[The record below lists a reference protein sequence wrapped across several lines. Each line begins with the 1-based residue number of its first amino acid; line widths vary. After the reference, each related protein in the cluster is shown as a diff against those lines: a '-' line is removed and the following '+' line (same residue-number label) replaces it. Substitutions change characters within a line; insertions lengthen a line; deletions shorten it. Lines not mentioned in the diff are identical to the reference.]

1 MLGDDIK
8 PNVVTSG
15 DKSISVSFND
25 GGSSVN
31 FMLSDLSVINTP
43 PDLKSIPDFEVKVDI
58 TPQFISKFI
67 AGKSA
72 LPEVDSFMLL
82 QKMTQLIS

>member
-25 GGSSVN
+25 GGASVN

-43 PDLKSIPDFEVKVDI
+43 PLKSIPDFEVKVDI

-67 AGKSA
+67 G
-72 LPEVDSFMLL
+72 
-82 QKMTQLIS
+82 